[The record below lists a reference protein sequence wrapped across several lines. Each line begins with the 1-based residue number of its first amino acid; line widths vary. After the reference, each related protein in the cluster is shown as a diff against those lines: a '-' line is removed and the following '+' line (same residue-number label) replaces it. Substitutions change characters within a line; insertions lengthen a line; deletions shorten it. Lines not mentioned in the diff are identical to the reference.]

1 MKIIHPKP
9 TIKAIG
15 PIFYLRSNK
24 VINTL
29 FFLSLLIGL
38 YSCTKD
44 SGSQNSQGKLIHVSA
59 CKLNKSSN
67 QGNEIPDSLSC
78 AQFNYAASSGTLTI
92 KHINAGFNCCP
103 DKIDCHIIV
112 RNDSILI
119 SETESAAA
127 CNCNCLYDLDIQ
139 LTNLTSGSYTIH
151 FIEPYAGDQPALTFG
166 IDLATE
172 TEGEYCIIRKQYPWG
187 IGF

>member
-172 TEGEYCIIRKQYPWG
+172 TEGEYCVIRKQYPWG
-187 IGF
+187 LGI

>member
-1 MKIIHPKP
+1 MKINQPKP
-9 TIKAIG
+9 TIRAIC
-15 PIFYLRSNK
+15 PIFCLQSNI
-24 VINTL
+24 VINNL
-29 FFLSLLIGL
+29 FFLFLLIGL

-44 SGSQNSQGKLIHVSA
+44 PGSQNLQGKLIHVSA
-59 CKLNKSSN
+59 CKQNKSSN
-67 QGNEIPDSLSC
+67 QGSEIPDSLSC
-78 AQFNYAASSGTLTI
+78 AQYNYAASSGTLTI

-139 LTNLTSGSYTIH
+139 LTNLSADHYTIH
-151 FIEPYAGDQPALTFG
+151 FTEPYAGDQPALTFG

-172 TEGEYCIIRKQYPWG
+172 TEGDYCVIRKQYPWG
-187 IGF
+187 FGI